1 MGFVKDAW
9 NGITGKTGA
18 KAAEKS
24 GQLQADSSA
33 YAADLAQKQ
42 FEQTR
47 QDQMPW
53 LNAGKGA
60 LGQLQGHIAN
70 DNGYNDQYG
79 SAINQGFAG
88 LAGNQVGGNNF
99 NAFQSQAGQ
108 AQAGQST
115 AAQAQG
121 GQSQAFN
128 GQSFGNIGVNSFND
142 STRKNIQNNYNSG
155 QYTGGMSAAEFEVD
169 PSYEFRKQQG
179 MDGLQSSAAASG
191 GLLSGAALKAL
202 NSHNSNLASQEY
214 GNAWQRNQA
223 QKQQQFAVDSNLRNQ
238 DFSIFADGANRKF
251 AADSANAQMNQNNS
265 QFNANQNQQNSQ
277 YNTQLGQQ
285 NSQFNANQLQQN
297 SQYNAQLGQQ
307 NSQFNVGQN
316 QQNSQFN
323 ANQQQSA
330 ASTNAQLNQNAQ
342 SINQTYGL
350 NSLAAMLN
358 ARSQDYQLFS
368 NEDTRK
374 YNQYANLAG
383 VGQTT
388 ANSLGQFGSQ
398 NAVNQGNA
406 AIAGAN
412 AQANGITAGAAAQSA
427 AWGNILGLGAKA
439 MGGFI

>member
-18 KAAEKS
+18 KAAEKA
-24 GQLQADSSA
+24 GNLQADSSA

-70 DNGYNDQYG
+70 DKGYNDQFG
-79 SAINQGFAG
+79 GAINQGIAG
-88 LAGNQVGGNNF
+88 LNGNQVGGNNF
-99 NAFQSQAGQ
+99 DAFQSQAGQ
-108 AQAGQST
+108 AQAGQ
-115 AAQAQG
+115 AQG
-121 GQSQAFN
+121 GQANAFN

-155 QYTGGMSAAEFEVD
+155 QYTGGMSAAEFETD

-214 GNAWQRNQA
+214 GNAWQRDQA
-223 QKQQQFAVDSNLRNQ
+223 QKQQHFAVDSNIRNQ

-265 QFNANQNQQNSQ
+265 QFNANQNQNNSQ
-277 YNTQLGQQ
+277 YN
-285 NSQFNANQLQQN
+285 ANQFQQN

-307 NSQFNVGQN
+307 NSQFNANQN

-358 ARSQDYQLFS
+358 ARSQDYGLFS

-388 ANSLGQFGSQ
+388 ANNLGTFGSN
-398 NAVNQGNA
+398 NAVNQGDA

-427 AWGNILGLGAKA
+427 GWGNLLGLGSMAL
-439 MGGFI
+439 GGFGMPKATLGGSAPAALY